1 MRTRK
6 DRNRERLRRDVGLA
20 IAQAMN
26 LVGQMLAARTQ
37 KEIIEDVEHTVVSSE
52 IQNERWAKDNAVE
65 FNRRYRNQTR

>member
-1 MRTRK
+1 
-6 DRNRERLRRDVGLA
+6 
-20 IAQAMN
+20 MN